1 MPNLSQGVQAINNMA
16 TSSSSASS
24 TSSPCAACKFL
35 RRKCTAECVFAP
47 YFPPDQPHK
56 FANVHK
62 VFGASN
68 ITKLLNELPPHK
80 REDAV
85 NSLAYEADARVKDP
99 VYGCVGAI
107 SILQRQVAQLQQELA
122 IAQSDLARIA
132 GVGGAGIPQ
141 QLSIV
146 HTGHHQGGGGGITNA
161 NMGMNV
167 SGSPSFLPHATNM
180 GGRDH
185 HHQQLMMQHGRL
197 MGARDAAVEQLLE
210 QLQRDTLLT
219 RDQLVEQLT
228 RAGGGSLEN
237 GLAALGGLSFNTSP
251 HIRSASDGG
260 SGSSGGGNMGH
271 LSPP

>member
-1 MPNLSQGVQAINNMA
+1 MA
-16 TSSSSASS
+16 TTSTTLAASS
-24 TSSPCAACKFL
+24 SSPCAACKFL

-122 IAQSDLARIA
+122 IAQSDLARLA
-132 GVGGAGIPQ
+132 AGAGRSGMQQ
-141 QLSIV
+141 QLPMV
-146 HTGHHQGGGGGITNA
+146 HAGGLANA
-161 NMGMNV
+161 MGMGMAPTTSTFMQQHGAASMV
-167 SGSPSFLPHATNM
+167 GT
-180 GGRDH
+180 REQQQ
-185 HHQQLMMQHGRL
+185 QQLMLQHGQL
-197 MGARDAAVEQLLE
+197 IGARDAAVEQLLE
-210 QLQRDTLLT
+210 QLQRNTLLT
-219 RDQLVEQLT
+219 RDQLVEQLM
-228 RAGGGSLEN
+228 RAGGGSLET
-237 GLAALGGLSFNTSP
+237 GLAAFAGGLTFNASP
-251 HIRSASDGG
+251 HIRTASDGG
-260 SGSSGGGNMGH
+260 SGSSGGGNNMGH
-271 LSPP
+271 LSPS